1 MLLTIAHG
9 ATDDSFYG
17 LVLLA
22 IIVYIAFVA
31 ISLFNTNGKNLSLW
45 IVNTIFA
52 VLLSPIMIFILMFP
66 SAVIII
72 PIIYIACLVVHI
84 RAIIKRKRNAKTD

>member
-22 IIVYIAFVA
+22 ILVYIAFVA
-31 ISLFNTNGKNLSLW
+31 ISLSNTTGKRLSLW

-52 VLLSPIMIFILMFP
+52 ILLLPIMIFILMFP
-66 SAVIII
+66 SPVIII

-84 RAIIKRKRNAKTD
+84 RAFIKRRKNAKTV

>member
-22 IIVYIAFVA
+22 ILVYIAFVA
-31 ISLFNTNGKNLSLW
+31 ISLSNTTGKRLSLW

-52 VLLSPIMIFILMFP
+52 ILLLPIMIFILLFP
-66 SAVIII
+66 SPVIII

-84 RAIIKRKRNAKTD
+84 RAFIKRRKNAKTV

>member
-22 IIVYIAFVA
+22 ILVYLAFVA
-31 ISLFNTNGKNLSLW
+31 ISLFNTNGKILSLW

-52 VLLSPIMIFILMFP
+52 ILLLPIMIFMLMFP

-72 PIIYIACLVVHI
+72 PVIYIACLVVHI
-84 RAIIKRKRNAKTD
+84 RAIIKRRKDAKTV

>member
-22 IIVYIAFVA
+22 ILVYIAFVA
-31 ISLFNTNGKNLSLW
+31 ISIFNTNGK
-45 IVNTIFA
+45 
-52 VLLSPIMIFILMFP
+52 
-66 SAVIII
+66 
-72 PIIYIACLVVHI
+72 
-84 RAIIKRKRNAKTD
+84 IKKLYRDYSFLNFLN

>member
-22 IIVYIAFVA
+22 ILVYIAFVA

-45 IVNTIFA
+45 IANTVFA
-52 VLLSPIMIFILMFP
+52 ILLLPIMIFMLMFP

-72 PIIYIACLVVHI
+72 PVIYIACLVVHI
-84 RAIIKRKRNAKTD
+84 RAIIKRRKDAKTV

>member
-22 IIVYIAFVA
+22 ILVYISFVA
-31 ISLFNTNGKNLSLW
+31 IALFNTKGKSLSLW

-52 VLLSPIMIFILMFP
+52 VLLLPIMIFILMFP
-66 SAVIII
+66 TAVIIL
-72 PIIYIACLVVHI
+72 PIIYIACLVIHV
-84 RAIIKRKRNAKTD
+84 RAFIKRRINAKTV

>member
-22 IIVYIAFVA
+22 ILVYLAFVA

-45 IVNTIFA
+45 IVNSIFA
-52 VLLSPIMIFILMFP
+52 ILLLPIMIFMLMFP
-66 SAVIII
+66 SVVIII
-72 PIIYIACLVVHI
+72 PVIYIACLVVHI
-84 RAIIKRKRNAKTD
+84 RAIIKRRKDAKTV